1 MSIEGKIEAIMSPSS
16 TTDKEV
22 ITIPFCT
29 ANAIY
34 FPDGSTLLNKYNAGE
49 LGDGSSGSTV
59 DVSSAVPNKWYGKN
73 LVTLGDSITAGGYPN
88 YIKEVLGCHLTN
100 KGSSGGTYERDFNS
114 IINTVDWT
122 YVDVVTYMTGQNNGG
137 GGQGTLKDSG
147 LMDVTD
153 WSDFNSYPNNYFGGV
168 AKVINYIR
176 LQNPKIKIYLLGQAN
191 SGVLPIENNTP
202 YWIREHMLELSWFL
216 SVPFIDTFAHCGID
230 FRNWA
235 DYSSDGVHINEE
247 GKKLVGRNAAYEMMY
262 L

>member
-34 FPDGSTLLNKYNAGE
+34 FPDGSTLLSKYNDGE
-49 LGDGSSGSTV
+49 LGAGSGGSTV
-59 DVSSAVPNKWYGKN
+59 DVSSAVPNKWHGKN

-88 YIKEVLGCHLTN
+88 YIKEVLGCYLTN
-100 KGSSGGTYERDFNS
+100 KGSSGGTYERDFND

-122 YVDVVTYMTGQNNGG
+122 YVDVVTYMTGQNSGG
-137 GGQGTLKDSG
+137 GGKGTLKDSG

-153 WSDFNSYPNNYFGGV
+153 WSNFSSYPNNYFGGV

-191 SGVLPIENNTP
+191 SGALPLTSNYP
-202 YWIREHMLELSWFL
+202 YLIREHMLELSWFL

-230 FRNWA
+230 FRNWS
-235 DYSSDGVHINEE
+235 DYSADGVHINDA
-247 GKKLVGRNAAYEMMY
+247 GKQLVGRNAAYEMMY

>member
-16 TTDKEV
+16 TADKEV

-49 LGDGSSGSTV
+49 LGTGSSDSTV
-59 DVSSAVPNKWYGKN
+59 GVSSAVPNKWYGKN

-88 YIKEVLGCHLTN
+88 YIKEVLGCHLTY
-100 KGSSGGTYERDFNS
+100 KGSSGGTYERDFND
-114 IINTVDWT
+114 IINTIDWT
-122 YVDVVTYMTGQNNGG
+122 YVDVVTYMTGQNSAGG
-137 GGQGTLKDSG
+137 GTITIEDSG
-147 LMDVTD
+147 LYNVTD
-153 WSDFNSYPNNYFGGV
+153 WSDYNSYPNNYFGGV

-176 LQNPKIKIYLLGQAN
+176 SQNPNIKIYLIGQAN
-191 SGVLPIENNTP
+191 SGVLPKKDNYAYRIKIKMEA
-202 YWIREHMLELSWFL
+202 LSEFL
-216 SVPFIDTFAHCGID
+216 SVPFIDTFSHAGINYV
-230 FRNWA
+230 NWS
-235 DYSSDGVHINEE
+235 DYSTDGVHINEE